1 MITGVCMLKLLLNV
15 YVISVSWG
23 SRPLCVLT
31 CKISLYFSNLL
42 RFTSLWLPVPTD
54 VPHSARFHSFWRYP
68 AHAKPL
74 WFQYFKERPEI

>member
-1 MITGVCMLKLLLNV
+1 MITGVCMLKLLLNL
-15 YVISVSWG
+15 YVKSVSRG

-31 CKISLYFSNLL
+31 CKISLDFSDLL
-42 RFTSLWLPVPTD
+42 CFTSLWLPVP
-54 VPHSARFHSFWRYP
+54 HSARLHSFWRYS